1 MSDRPNRVFVSG
13 ASGFVGTNVVE
24 ALVDRGINVSALVN
38 RSPVEVE
45 SDRVETTRGG
55 LFDAEALRS
64 AMAGCDAAIHLVGI
78 IFERPSQSVTFERIH
93 VEGTRAVLEA
103 AKVAG
108 VRRYVHMSALG
119 TRQDAVSAYH
129 RTKWQAEG
137 LVRASGLDWTVFR
150 PGLIHGPRGEFMQQA
165 AAWARGKALP
175 FLFMPYFGKGL
186 IGTGGSGLLQPV
198 YVKDVARAFVDAI
211 TNDKAVSK
219 LYDLAGP
226 DRMTWPQ
233 MHKLISRHVRGRAK
247 AAVPIPTWY
256 AAMLTRIA
264 PASWLPFN
272 AAQVQM
278 AREDNVG
285 DTTAF
290 CSDFGSDLTPMDA
303 ALEGY
308 AQAL

>member
-1 MSDRPNRVFVSG
+1 
-13 ASGFVGTNVVE
+13 VGTNVVE

-103 AKVAG
+103 AKAAG

-119 TRQDAVSAYH
+119 TRQDGVSAYH